1 MKLIVAVVQNED
13 IGRLL
18 DALQKEGIMATKLS
32 TSGGFLRSGNT
43 TLLIGIDDDRV
54 SEVIDIIS
62 QKCKTRKQI
71 VSSPVTNNLSAG
83 VYLPYP
89 VEITIGGATI
99 FVLNVERF
107 EKV

>member
-18 DALQKEGIMATKLS
+18 DALQSEGIRATKLS

-43 TLLIGIDDDRV
+43 TLLIGIEDERV
-54 SEVIDIIS
+54 GEVIDIIS

-71 VSSPVTNNLSAG
+71 VSSPVSNNPSTG
-83 VYLPYP
+83 MYLPYP
-89 VEITIGGATI
+89 VEITVGGSTV

>member
-71 VSSPVTNNLSAG
+71 VF
-83 VYLPYP
+83 
-89 VEITIGGATI
+89 ITCYKQSVNRCIHAI
-99 FVLNVERF
+99 SY
-107 EKV
+107 